1 MFDGPTAAIDLD
13 ALAHNLARLRARLA
27 AGTSVM
33 AAVKADA
40 YGHGLVEVAR
50 TLAQLGVT
58 WFGVAT
64 PEEAMALRRAGVPGS
79 VLLLSPLLHR
89 AAVSTLAEA
98 DVALTV
104 TDLASLALVRSADL
118 PNGVKLHLKVD
129 TGMGRLG
136 LPPREAAEVA
146 RAAADDHRL
155 ELQGVWTHLADSDD
169 PDRTRTEKQVDD
181 FEEALRLLAEDGNL
195 PPLRHA
201 ANSAGIVA
209 YPRAHYD
216 LVRAG
221 ICLYG
226 YYPSDHIAAVEPGLR
241 PVMTLSAPVTFVK
254 QVEAGTTLS
263 YAGLWHA
270 PARTRIATVRIGYA
284 DGYPRSLTGKTW
296 VNFGDEQLPVVGRIC
311 MDQLLV
317 DIGDSEVKV
326 GDRVTLWGAD
336 GPSAE
341 FLARSIG
348 TVSYELLT
356 GVGTRIRRIYRRNE
370 AANRSGAGLSR
381 SVQSAS

>member
-13 ALAHNLARLRARLA
+13 ALAYNLARLRAKL
-27 AGTSVM
+27 GPKTSVL

-40 YGHGLVEVAR
+40 YGHGLVEVSRA
-50 TLAQLGVT
+50 LAQLGVK

-64 PEEAMALRRAGVPGS
+64 PEEAMALRRAGVPGDI
-79 VLLLSPLLHR
+79 LLLGPLLHR
-89 AAVSTLAEA
+89 SAVTELAEA
-98 DVALTV
+98 NVSLTV
-104 TDLASLALVRSADL
+104 TDLTNLNLIRSADL
-118 PNGVKLHLKVD
+118 PSGVKLQLKVD

-136 LPPREAAEVA
+136 LPPQRAVEVA
-146 RAAADDHRL
+146 REVSKDHRL

-169 PDRTRTEKQVDD
+169 PDRTRTEQQIDD
-181 FEEALRLLAEDGNL
+181 FETALDLLAKDGNL
-195 PPLRHA
+195 PPIRHA
-201 ANSAGIVA
+201 SNSAGIVA

-226 YYPSDHIAAVEPGLR
+226 YYPSEFISQVEPGLK
-241 PVMTLSAPVTFVK
+241 PVMTLTAPVTFVK
-254 QVEAGTTLS
+254 QIEAGTTLS
-263 YAGLWHA
+263 YAGLWYS

-311 MDQLLV
+311 MDQMLV
-317 DIGDSEVKV
+317 DIGDSDVKV
-326 GDRVTLWGAD
+326 GDRVTLWGSD

-341 FLARSIG
+341 YLAKSLG

-356 GVGTRIRRIYRRNE
+356 GVGTRIARVYRRNE
-370 AANRSGAGLSR
+370 AASRSGAGLLR
-381 SVQSAS
+381 SL

>member
-1 MFDGPTAAIDLD
+1 MFDGPTAEIDLD
-13 ALAHNLARLRARLA
+13 AIAHNLSRLKARLS
-27 AGTSVM
+27 AGADVM

-40 YGHGLVEVAR
+40 YGHGIVEVSR
-50 TLAQLGVT
+50 TLAQLGVK

-64 PEEAMALRRAGVPGS
+64 PEEALALRNGGVPGEI
-79 VLLLSPLLHR
+79 LLLSPLLHR
-89 AAVSTLAEA
+89 ASITELAAA

-104 TDLASLALVRSADL
+104 ADLEGLALIRAADL
-118 PNGVKLHLKVD
+118 PGGAKLHLKVD

-136 LPPREAAEVA
+136 LPPQAAVEVA
-146 RAAADDHRL
+146 RQAARDGRI
-155 ELQGVWTHLADSDD
+155 EPQGVWTHLADSDD
-169 PDRTRTEKQVDD
+169 PDRWRTEKQIDD
-181 FEEALRLLAEDGNL
+181 FETALALLDADGLL

-201 ANSAGIVA
+201 SNSAGIIA

-226 YYPSDHIAAVEPGLR
+226 YYPSDHIAALEPGLK

-270 PARTRIATVRIGYA
+270 PARTRVATVRIGYA

-296 VNFGDEQLPVVGRIC
+296 VNFGEEQLPVVGRIC

-317 DIGDSEVKV
+317 DIGDTDVNV
-326 GDRVTLWGAD
+326 GDRVTLWGSE

-341 FLARSIG
+341 YLARSLG

-356 GVGTRIRRIYRRNE
+356 GVGTRIRRVYRRNE
-370 AANRSGAGLSR
+370 AASRSGAGLSR
-381 SVQSAS
+381 SAANA

>member
-13 ALAHNLARLRARLA
+13 ALAYNLARLRARLGA
-27 AGTSVM
+27 QTSVM

-40 YGHGLVEVAR
+40 YGHGLVEVSRA
-50 TLAQLGVT
+50 LAQLGMR

-64 PEEAMALRRAGVPGS
+64 PEEAMALRRGGVPGD

-89 AAVSTLAEA
+89 SAVTELAAA

-104 TDLASLALVRSADL
+104 TDLANLSLIRSADL
-118 PNGVKLHLKVD
+118 PGGVKLHLKVD

-136 LPPREAAEVA
+136 LPPAQAVEVAREAAG
-146 RAAADDHRL
+146 DHRL
-155 ELQGVWTHLADSDD
+155 ELEGVWTHLADSDD
-169 PDRTRTEKQVDD
+169 PDRTRTEQQVDD
-181 FEEALRLLAEDGNL
+181 FETALDLLAKDGNL
-195 PPLRHA
+195 PPIRHA
-201 ANSAGIVA
+201 SNSAGIVA

-226 YYPSDHIAAVEPGLR
+226 YYPSDHIAQLEPGLK
-241 PVMTLSAPVTFVK
+241 PVMTLTAPVTFVK
-254 QVEAGTTLS
+254 QVEAGATLS
-263 YAGLWHA
+263 YAGLWYA
-270 PARTRIATVRIGYA
+270 PARTRVATVRIGYA

-317 DIGDSEVKV
+317 DIGDSDVKV

-341 FLARSIG
+341 YLARSLG

-356 GVGTRIRRIYRRNE
+356 GVGTRIRRVYRRNE
-370 AANRSGAGLSR
+370 AASRSGAGLLR
-381 SVQSAS
+381 NL

>member
-1 MFDGPTAAIDLD
+1 MYDGPTAEIDLD
-13 ALAHNLARLRARLA
+13 ALAHNLSRLRARLTGD
-27 AGTSVM
+27 AGIM

-40 YGHGLVEVAR
+40 YGHGLVPVAR
-50 TLAQLGVT
+50 ALAQLGVK

-64 PEEAMALRRAGVPGS
+64 PEEALSLRQAGVPGDI
-79 VLLLSPLLHR
+79 LLLSPLLHR
-89 AAVSTLAEA
+89 AAVTELAAA

-104 TDLASLALVRSADL
+104 TDLASLVLIRAADL
-118 PNGVKLHLKVD
+118 PGGVKLHLKVD

-136 LPPREAAEVA
+136 LAPRGAAEVA
-146 RAAADDHRL
+146 REAATDRRL

-169 PDRTRTEKQVDD
+169 PDRRRTEQQIDD
-181 FEEALRLLAEDGNL
+181 FEEALALLAADGNL

-201 ANSAGIVA
+201 ANSAGIIA

-226 YYPSDHIAAVEPGLR
+226 YYPSDHVAALEPGLK
-241 PVMTLSAPVTFVK
+241 PVMTLTAPVTFVK

-270 PARTRIATVRIGYA
+270 PARTRVATVRIGYA

-317 DIGDSEVKV
+317 DIGDSDVKV
-326 GDRVTLWGAD
+326 GDRVTLWGAN

-341 FLARSIG
+341 YLARSIG

-356 GVGTRIRRIYRRNE
+356 GVGTRIRRVHRRSE
-370 AANRSGAGLSR
+370 AASRSGAGLSR
-381 SVQSAS
+381 GV